1 MTRSRLVPPAVAVLL
16 AATAFT
22 ASAHAVGGATRTW
35 VSGVGDD
42 ADACSRTAPCRTFA
56 GAMARTTENGEID
69 ALDSGGF
76 GAVTITKGI
85 TIDGTG
91 VIGGILNGGST
102 GIVINAGPE
111 DAVVLRGLSIDG
123 AGPITGPPASGCV
136 FSGLT
141 GISVRSAGSVRIES
155 TLIADQQQAGIAVIP
170 SAASPSVLLD
180 GVTVTNGCGTGVDVA
195 PTATGTAKLLVRNA
209 TISNTT
215 TGLRVGAGGHAWL
228 TGSSIFGN
236 DTGLLADGGGIIDA
250 LDQNQIVGNGTNGS
264 PTTTSSSVPPV
275 TVPGPTQVVTV
286 PGPTVTGPTQTI
298 TVTRDVP
305 APTRCIV
312 PTLTGLT
319 VSAATAKLTKASCAI
334 GTTTTKTTTAK
345 KLVGKVTG
353 QKTEAGLTA
362 AAGTKV
368 NVTVGKKAAKKK
380 AKKAARRR

>member
-1 MTRSRLVPPAVAVLL
+1 MAVLL
-16 AATAFT
+16 GCAILT

-42 ADACSRTAPCRTFA
+42 INTCSRTAPCRTFA
-56 GAMARTTENGEID
+56 GAISKTGENGEID
-69 ALDSGGF
+69 VLDSGGF

-91 VIGGILNGGST
+91 VIGGVLNGGTT
-102 GIVINAGPE
+102 GITVNAGPD

-141 GISVRSAGSVRIES
+141 GVSVRSAGSVRIES

-170 SAASPSVLLD
+170 SAAGPNVVLD

-195 PTATGTAKLLVRNA
+195 PTATGTAHVLVRN
-209 TISNTT
+209 TSISNTA
-215 TGLRVGAGGHAWL
+215 TGLHVGAGGHAWL
-228 TGSSIFGN
+228 TGSSVFGN
-236 DTGLLADGGGIIDA
+236 DTGLLVDGGGIIDA
-250 LDQNQIVGNGTNGS
+250 IDQNQIAGNGTNGS
-264 PTTTSSSVPPV
+264 PTTTSSSAPPV

-286 PGPTVTGPTQTI
+286 LGPTVTGPTQTI
-298 TVTRDVP
+298 TVTKDVPVP

-319 VSAATAKLTKASCAI
+319 VSAATAKLKKASCAI
-334 GTTTTKTTTAK
+334 GTTTAKTTTSK
-345 KLVGKVTG
+345 KLVGKVTV
-353 QKTEAGLTA
+353 QRTEAGLTA
-362 AAGTKV
+362 TAGTRV